1 METEDVGINSARDP
15 SHVVAMAAG
24 SAWSYAT
31 PMNVTDHLS
40 GHGKALR
47 SGFLPLTV
55 VILMP
60 ASVITAQWESTPEAH
75 R

>member
-1 METEDVGINSARDP
+1 METEDVGINSARDL

-24 SAWSYAT
+24 SARSYAT

-47 SGFLPLTV
+47 SGFFFLSQL
-55 VILMP
+55 
-60 ASVITAQWESTPEAH
+60 
-75 R
+75 